1 MPNLVGHDNKRVICF
16 KVFEYL
22 SRFSNFPT
30 AVHHVTL
37 LTFLPDSVKQVVGNG
52 AASASYAIKK
62 KKYFWNISV
71 SIKHEWELSFW
82 IFDKHNRSLL
92 DLCNTSL

>member
-52 AASASYAIKK
+52 AASPSYAIKREVLLE
-62 KKYFWNISV
+62 YFCLNQTWMRTFFLNI
-71 SIKHEWELSFW
+71 W
-82 IFDKHNRSLL
+82 
-92 DLCNTSL
+92 